1 MSFFLDDSKII
12 LAGQC
17 ALVYLLACLT
27 FKVASV
33 VWKRFLA
40 SPLNIKR
47 KYAGQWALVT
57 GSTDGIG
64 KAYSIALA
72 KCNMNIVLVSR
83 TQSKLDLTASEI
95 SEKYPS
101 VKVKTIA
108 VDFVNDEET
117 SYRLKIAREI
127 EGLEIA
133 VLVNNVGLSYEFP
146 APFLEIEGGT
156 NEFTA
161 DLVKCNITSVNTMT
175 ALVLPQMV
183 ERKSGV
189 VINISSLSGLM
200 PTPLL
205 SVYSASKS
213 YVDIFSRGL
222 CEEYKKVGI
231 TVQSVAPGYVV
242 SKLSKIR
249 KPTLIAPTPEVF
261 VKSALNTLGIE
272 SSTTGFWLHD
282 LMVYMSTKILPEWLA
297 NKITYDSLKSIRNRA
312 LKKKAKEQ

>member
-1 MSFFLDDSKII
+1 MGI
-12 LAGQC
+12 
-17 ALVYLLACLT
+17 
-27 FKVASV
+27 
-33 VWKRFLA
+33 
-40 SPLNIKR
+40 
-47 KYAGQWALVT
+47 T

-64 KAYSIALA
+64 KAYAFALA
-72 KCNMNIVLVSR
+72 KCNLNIVLVSR
-83 TQSKLDLTASEI
+83 TQSKLDTTASELT
-95 SEKYPS
+95 ERYPS
-101 VKVKTIA
+101 VQVKTVA
-108 VDFVNDEET
+108 VDFVNDDET

-127 EGLEIA
+127 EDLEIA
-133 VLVNNVGLSYEFP
+133 VLINNVGLSYEFP
-146 APFLEIEGGT
+146 APYLEIEGGT
-156 NEFTA
+156 NEFTTN
-161 DLVKCNITSVNTMT
+161 LVKCNITSVNNMT
-175 ALVLPQMV
+175 ALLLPQMV

-222 CEEYKKVGI
+222 CEEYKNKGI

-261 VKSALNTLGIE
+261 VKSALGTLGIE

-282 LMVYMSTKILPEWLA
+282 LMVYMSTKFLPEWLA
-297 NKITYDSLKSIRNRA
+297 IKITHDSLKSIRNRA
-312 LKKKAKEQ
+312 LKKKSKEQ